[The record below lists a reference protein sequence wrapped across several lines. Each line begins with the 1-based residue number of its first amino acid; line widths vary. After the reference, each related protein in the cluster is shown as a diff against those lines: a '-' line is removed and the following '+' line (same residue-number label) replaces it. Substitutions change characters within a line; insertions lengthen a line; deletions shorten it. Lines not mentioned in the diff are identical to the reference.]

1 MKMRIYSG
9 ALLFAVAGVATAFT
23 TPSTTGKFANR
34 VSISGAQSDT
44 AIMVASQEVETNIPM
59 KRKRTKQV
67 SSSDIVN
74 HFI

>member
-1 MKMRIYSG
+1 MRIYSG
-9 ALLFAVAGVATAFT
+9 AVLFAVAGVAAAFT
-23 TPSTTGKFANR
+23 TPSTTGKFVNR

-67 SSSDIVN
+67 SNSDMVDN
-74 HFI
+74 HLI